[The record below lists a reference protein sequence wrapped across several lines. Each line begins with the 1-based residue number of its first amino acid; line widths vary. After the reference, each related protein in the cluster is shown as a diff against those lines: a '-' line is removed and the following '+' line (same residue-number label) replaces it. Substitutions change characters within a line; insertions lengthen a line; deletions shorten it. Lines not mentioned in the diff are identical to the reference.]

1 MTRRS
6 DPAPPSHP
14 YHARGR
20 FKLRSVLRSITPPAI
35 VFSALVFTALGLAS
49 PPALAAGE
57 PVALNFQNAEIDS
70 VIQAIGR
77 ISGRNFLI
85 DPRVKGKINLIT
97 NTPVAPE
104 LTYQILLSALRLQG
118 YAAVEESGVTKLV
131 PEADA
136 KLHGVPVVNNRQ
148 GAGGAR
154 GDRLVTRVFT
164 LRHESAAHMVNVVRP
179 LVSANNAV
187 TAFPGNNTLV
197 VTDYAENLR
206 RLASVIDSIDTP
218 QGDVAVLH
226 LQHAMANDLA
236 PVLVR
241 LLAEQQ
247 AGGQNAGGLAP
258 PQIVAEPNSNSL
270 LVRAETPSRLAALR
284 QLVTALDRPGAG
296 GDIRVVYLRNADAV
310 QVAATLNAALAGEG
324 GTSDAASTQP
334 LSRSSG
340 GGGFGTGSSAT
351 SGMGVA
357 SAPLRGTGTATN
369 PTAGGLSST
378 TRGGMV
384 QPDAVNNALII
395 TAPDAVYRNLRAVID
410 QLDRRRAQVYIEALI
425 AEISTERAAE
435 FGFQW
440 VGGGASDKVGIL
452 GGQLFDSGG
461 SNLGQLI
468 AGTAGNGTPTLPNNG
483 LNLVVGGGKVNVP
496 GIGEVLSLGV
506 LARFLENEV
515 SANILSTPNL
525 ITLDNEEAR
534 IVVGRNLPFVTGQY
548 ANTGGGTTPA
558 NPFQTIERRDV
569 GLTLHVKPQISE
581 GGAIRLQI
589 YQEASAVVGSAESA
603 AAGNSVTT
611 KRSIESMVLVDDG
624 AILALGGLVEDSY
637 SGGEEKVPVLGD
649 LPIAGS
655 LFRYDTRKRAKTNL
669 VVFLR
674 PVILRDRESY
684 AALTDSRYDY
694 VIGRRDQLPSGANLL
709 RDPPPGEPAPV
720 VDLAFRPLLPA
731 ASPVAPR

>member
-1 MTRRS
+1 MIRLSSPR
-6 DPAPPSHP
+6 PPSRP
-14 YHARGR
+14 SPTRG
-20 FKLRSVLRSITPPAI
+20 K
-35 VFSALVFTALGLAS
+35 TALRNVLCALAFSMLGLVS
-49 PPALAAGE
+49 PPALATGE
-57 PVALNFQNAEIDS
+57 PVALNFQNAEIDA

-77 ISGRNFLI
+77 ISGRNFLL
-85 DPRVKGKINLIT
+85 DPRVKGKINIVT

-118 YAAVEESGVTKLV
+118 YAAIEEAGVTKLV

-136 KLHGVPVVNNRQ
+136 KLHGVPVVNSRQ
-148 GAGGAR
+148 GATGAR
-154 GDRLVTRVFT
+154 GDRLVTQVFA

-206 RLASVIDSIDTP
+206 RLATVIDSIDTP

-236 PVLVR
+236 PVLTR
-241 LLAEQQ
+241 LLVEQQ
-247 AGGQNAGGLAP
+247 AGGQNTGGLAP

-270 LVRAETPSRLAALR
+270 LVRADTPSRLAALR

-296 GDIRVVYLRNADAV
+296 GDIRVVYLRNADAT

-324 GTSDAASTQP
+324 GTSEAATTP
-334 LSRSSG
+334 LLSRNST
-340 GGGFGTGSSAT
+340 GGGFGTGAGGSSAA
-351 SGMGVA
+351 GMGAA
-357 SAPLRGTGTATN
+357 SAPLRGTGAT
-369 PTAGGLSST
+369 TSSAAGGLSSA
-378 TRGGMV
+378 TRSGMV

-440 VGGGASDKVGIL
+440 VGGASSGEVGIL
-452 GGQLFDSGG
+452 GAQLFNSGG

-468 AGTAGNGTPTLPNNG
+468 AGSAGNGTPTLPGNG
-483 LNLVVGGGKVNVP
+483 MNVVIGGGKVNVP
-496 GIGEVLSLGV
+496 GLGEVLSLGV

-581 GGAIRLQI
+581 GGTIRLQI

-649 LPIAGS
+649 LPFAGS
-655 LFRYDTRKRAKTNL
+655 LFRYDTRKRSKTNL

-674 PVILRDRESY
+674 PVILRDRDSY

-694 VIGRRDQLPSGANLL
+694 VIGRRDELPSGSNLL

>member
-1 MTRRS
+1 MTRLRPHRLS
-6 DPAPPSHP
+6 LLP
-14 YHARGR
+14 
-20 FKLRSVLRSITPPAI
+20 LRSAPVRAAALLRRCLRLLAGATISL
-35 VFSALVFTALGLAS
+35 SACS
-49 PPALAAGE
+49 ALAAPE
-57 PVALNFQNAEIDS
+57 PVTLNFQNAEIDA

-85 DPRVKGKINLIT
+85 DPRVKGKLNIIT

-104 LTYQILLSALRLQG
+104 LTYQILLSALRLHG
-118 YAAVEESGVTKLV
+118 YAAIEEAGITKLV

-136 KLHGVPVVNNRQ
+136 KLHGVPVVSDRR
-148 GAGGAR
+148 GANGLR
-154 GDRLVTRVFT
+154 GDRLITQVFS
-164 LRHESAAHMVNVVRP
+164 LSHESATHMVNVVRP
-179 LVSANNAV
+179 LVSANNSV

-206 RLASVIDSIDTP
+206 RLSSVIESIDVP
-218 QGDVAVLH
+218 QGDINVLQ
-226 LQHAMANDLA
+226 LQHAMASDLA
-236 PVLVR
+236 PLLSR

-247 AGGQNAGGLAP
+247 AGGKTADNSATA
-258 PQIVAEPNSNSL
+258 QILAEPHSNSL
-270 LVRAETPSRLAALR
+270 LVRADTPSRLAAVR

-296 GDIRVVYLRNADAV
+296 GNIRVVYLRNSDAV
-310 QVAATLNAALAGEG
+310 QVAATLNAALAGDGAPSE
-324 GTSDAASTQP
+324 ASTIKP
-334 LSRSSG
+334 LGRSAARDA
-340 GGGFGTGSSAT
+340 FGDSA
-351 SGMGVA
+351 S
-357 SAPLRGTGTATN
+357 TGTAGGSSGSGMLQGASGSSS
-369 PTAGGLSST
+369 AGANHGA
-378 TRGGMV
+378 RGGIV
-384 QPDAVNNALII
+384 QPDPVNNALII
-395 TAPDAVYRNLRAVID
+395 SAPDAVYRNLRSVID

-440 VGGGASDKVGIL
+440 VGGASSGDFGLI
-452 GGQLFDSGG
+452 GGQIFSNSGR
-461 SNLGQLI
+461 NLGQLI
-468 AGTAGNGTPTLPNNG
+468 AGTSGTGTLTLPNNG
-483 LNLVVGGGKVNVP
+483 LNLVIGGGKVNVP
-496 GIGEVLSLGV
+496 GIGEVLSLGS

-589 YQEASAVVGSAESA
+589 YQEASSVVGSAESA
-603 AAGNSVTT
+603 ASGNSVTS

-637 SGGEEKVPVLGD
+637 TGSEEKVPVLGD
-649 LPIAGS
+649 LPLAGN
-655 LFRYDTRKRAKTNL
+655 LFRYDTRKRSKTNL

-674 PVILRDRESY
+674 PVILRDRDSY
-684 AALTDSRYDY
+684 SALTDSRYDF
-694 VIGRRDQLPSGANLL
+694 VIGQRAKLPSDANLL
-709 RDPPPGEPAPV
+709 RDPPAGLPAPV
-720 VDLAFRPLLPA
+720 VDRSFWPQNTGTEVEQRK
-731 ASPVAPR
+731 

>member
-6 DPAPPSHP
+6 DPRPPSP
-14 YHARGR
+14 PCHARSSIT
-20 FKLRSVLRSITPPAI
+20 LRSALCSIALSAL
-35 VFSALVFTALGLAS
+35 VFSALGLGT

-118 YAAVEESGVTKLV
+118 YAAIEESGVTKLV

-136 KLHGVPVVNNRQ
+136 KLHGVPVVSNRQ

-154 GDRLVTRVFT
+154 GDRLVTQVFA

-206 RLASVIDSIDTP
+206 RLATVIDSIDTP

-236 PVLVR
+236 PVLTR

-247 AGGQNAGGLAP
+247 AGGQNTGGLAP

-296 GDIRVVYLRNADAV
+296 GDIRVVYLRNADAT

-324 GTSDAASTQP
+324 GTSEAATTQP
-334 LSRSSG
+334 LSRSG

-357 SAPLRGTGTATN
+357 SAPLRGTGAATS
-369 PTAGGLSST
+369 PTAGGLSSA

-395 TAPDAVYRNLRAVID
+395 TAPDAIYRNLRAVID

-440 VGGGASDKVGIL
+440 VGGGASGKVGIL
-452 GGQLFDSGG
+452 GGQFFNSGG

-468 AGTAGNGTPTLPNNG
+468 ASTSGNGTPTLPNNG

-496 GIGEVLSLGV
+496 GLGEVLSLGV

-581 GGAIRLQI
+581 GGTIRLQI

-649 LPIAGS
+649 LPFAGS
-655 LFRYDTRKRAKTNL
+655 LFRYDTRKRSKTNL

-674 PVILRDRESY
+674 PVILRDRDSY

-694 VIGRRDQLPSGANLL
+694 VIGRRDELPSGSNLL

-720 VDLAFRPLLPA
+720 VDLSFRPLQ
-731 ASPVAPR
+731 PVALPGTPR

>member
-1 MTRRS
+1 
-6 DPAPPSHP
+6 
-14 YHARGR
+14 
-20 FKLRSVLRSITPPAI
+20 
-35 VFSALVFTALGLAS
+35 
-49 PPALAAGE
+49 
-57 PVALNFQNAEIDS
+57 
-70 VIQAIGR
+70 
-77 ISGRNFLI
+77 
-85 DPRVKGKINLIT
+85 
-97 NTPVAPE
+97 
-104 LTYQILLSALRLQG
+104 
-118 YAAVEESGVTKLV
+118 AAV
-131 PEADA
+131 
-136 KLHGVPVVNNRQ
+136 
-148 GAGGAR
+148 
-154 GDRLVTRVFT
+154 
-164 LRHESAAHMVNVVRP
+164 
-179 LVSANNAV
+179 
-187 TAFPGNNTLV
+187 
-197 VTDYAENLR
+197 
-206 RLASVIDSIDTP
+206 
-218 QGDVAVLH
+218 
-226 LQHAMANDLA
+226 
-236 PVLVR
+236 
-241 LLAEQQ
+241 
-247 AGGQNAGGLAP
+247 
-258 PQIVAEPNSNSL
+258 
-270 LVRAETPSRLAALR
+270 R
-284 QLVTALDRPGAG
+284 QLVLALDRPGAG
-296 GDIRVVYLRNADAV
+296 GNLHVVYLRNADAI
-310 QVAATLNAALAGEG
+310 QVAATLNGALAGDG
-324 GTSDAASTQP
+324 SASGSATTQ
-334 LSRSSG
+334 LSRTG
-340 GGGFGTGSSAT
+340 AGTGFGTEASASAGSFGAG
-351 SGMGVA
+351 SGM
-357 SAPLRGTGTATN
+357 LRGTSPPQGNANTTTN
-369 PTAGGLSST
+369 SA
-378 TRGGMV
+378 RGGMV
-384 QPDAVNNALII
+384 QADPVNNALII
-395 TAPDAVYRNLRAVID
+395 TAPDAVYRNLRSVID

-440 VGGGASDKVGIL
+440 VGGASSGDVGVLGAQI
-452 GGQLFDSGG
+452 FNSGG

-468 AGTAGNGTPTLPNNG
+468 SGIAGGGGTPTLPDNG
-483 LNLVVGGGKVNVP
+483 LNLLIGGGKVNVP
-496 GIGEVLSLGV
+496 GIGEILSLGV

-649 LPIAGS
+649 LPFAGS

-720 VDLAFRPLLPA
+720 VDLAFRPLQPA
-731 ASPVAPR
+731 ATPAAPR

>member
-1 MTRRS
+1 MIRLSSPRSPSRLYPTRGKT
-6 DPAPPSHP
+6 A
-14 YHARGR
+14 
-20 FKLRSVLRSITPPAI
+20 LRNALCALAFSVLG
-35 VFSALVFTALGLAS
+35 LGS
-49 PPALAAGE
+49 PPALATGE
-57 PVALNFQNAEIDS
+57 PVALNFQNAEIDA

-77 ISGRNFLI
+77 ISGRNFLL

-118 YAAVEESGVTKLV
+118 YAAIEEAGVTKLV

-136 KLHGVPVVNNRQ
+136 KLHGVPVVNSRQ
-148 GAGGAR
+148 GATGAR
-154 GDRLVTRVFT
+154 GDRLVTQVFA

-206 RLASVIDSIDTP
+206 RLATVIDSIDTP

-226 LQHAMANDLA
+226 LQHAIANDLA
-236 PVLVR
+236 PVLIR

-247 AGGQNAGGLAP
+247 AGGQNAGSLAP

-270 LVRAETPSRLAALR
+270 LVRADTPSRLAALR

-296 GDIRVVYLRNADAV
+296 GDIRVVYLRNADAT

-324 GTSDAASTQP
+324 GASEAAATQP
-334 LSRSSG
+334 LSRSG
-340 GGGFGTGSSAT
+340 GGSGFGTGAGGT
-351 SGMGVA
+351 GASGMGVA
-357 SAPLRGTGTATN
+357 SAPLRGTGAT
-369 PTAGGLSST
+369 TTSSAAGGPSST

-395 TAPDAVYRNLRAVID
+395 TAPDAVYRNLRTVID

-440 VGGGASDKVGIL
+440 VGGASSGEVGIL
-452 GGQLFDSGG
+452 GAQLFNSGG

-468 AGTAGNGTPTLPNNG
+468 AGSAGNGTPTLPGNG
-483 LNLVVGGGKVNVP
+483 MNVVIGGGKVNVP
-496 GIGEVLSLGV
+496 GLGEVLSLGV

-548 ANTGGGTTPA
+548 TNTGGGTTPA

-581 GGAIRLQI
+581 GGTIRLQI

-649 LPIAGS
+649 LPFAGS
-655 LFRYDTRKRAKTNL
+655 LFRYDTRKRSKTNL

-674 PVILRDRESY
+674 PVILRDRDSY

-694 VIGRRDQLPSGANLL
+694 VIGRRDELPSGANLL

-720 VDLAFRPLLPA
+720 VDLAFRPLQPA
-731 ASPVAPR
+731 AVPVAPR

>member
-1 MTRRS
+1 MTRLSTPRS
-6 DPAPPSHP
+6 PSRPCRAH
-14 YHARGR
+14 GR
-20 FKLRSVLRSITPPAI
+20 NALRRALCSITLSAL
-35 VFSALVFTALGLAS
+35 VFSALGLGT

-118 YAAVEESGVTKLV
+118 YAAIEESGVTKLV

-136 KLHGVPVVNNRQ
+136 KLHGVPVVSGRQ

-154 GDRLVTRVFT
+154 GDRLVTQVFA

-206 RLASVIDSIDTP
+206 RLATVIDSIDTP

-236 PVLVR
+236 PVLTR

-247 AGGQNAGGLAP
+247 AGGQNTGGLAP

-270 LVRAETPSRLAALR
+270 LVRADTPSRLAALR
-284 QLVTALDRPGAG
+284 QLVIALDRPGAG
-296 GDIRVVYLRNADAV
+296 GDIRVVYLRNADAT

-324 GTSDAASTQP
+324 GTSEAATTQP
-334 LSRSSG
+334 LSRNG
-340 GGGFGTGSSAT
+340 GGGFGTGSSAA

-357 SAPLRGTGTATN
+357 SAPLRGTGAATST
-369 PTAGGLSST
+369 TAGGLSSA

-395 TAPDAVYRNLRAVID
+395 TAPDAVYRNLRTVID

-440 VGGGASDKVGIL
+440 VGGGASGKVGIL
-452 GGQLFDSGG
+452 GGQIFNSGG

-468 AGTAGNGTPTLPNNG
+468 AGTSGNGTPTLPNNG

-496 GIGEVLSLGV
+496 GLGEVLSLGV

-581 GGAIRLQI
+581 GGTIRLQI

-655 LFRYDTRKRAKTNL
+655 LFRYDTRKRSKTNL

-674 PVILRDRESY
+674 PVILRDRDSY

-694 VIGRRDQLPSGANLL
+694 VIGRRDELPSGSNLL

-720 VDLAFRPLLPA
+720 VDLAFRPLQRA

>member
-1 MTRRS
+1 MTRLSTLRPLPRS
-6 DPAPPSHP
+6 FP
-14 YHARGR
+14 ARGR
-20 FKLRSVLRSITPPAI
+20 AVLRNALRALAI
-35 VFSALVFTALGLAS
+35 AALGLGS
-49 PPALAAGE
+49 CLVHAAGE
-57 PVALNFQNAEIDS
+57 PVALNFQNAEIDA

-85 DPRVKGKINLIT
+85 DPRVKGKINLVT

-118 YAAVEESGVTKLV
+118 YAAIEESGVTKLV

-136 KLHGVPVVNNRQ
+136 KLHGVPVVSGRP
-148 GAGGAR
+148 GAGAAR
-154 GDRLVTRVFT
+154 GDRLVTQVFA
-164 LRHESAAHMVNVVRP
+164 LRHESAVHMVNVVRP

-206 RLASVIDSIDTP
+206 RLATVIDSIDTP
-218 QGDVAVLH
+218 QGDVAVLQ

-247 AGGQNAGGLAP
+247 TGGQNAGGLAP

-270 LVRAETPSRLAALR
+270 LVRADTPSRLAALR

-334 LSRSSG
+334 LSRNSG
-340 GGGFGTGSSAT
+340 GGSGFGTDSSAP

-357 SAPLRGTGTATN
+357 SAPLRGTGSTA
-369 PTAGGLSST
+369 PSAAGGLSSA

-395 TAPDAVYRNLRAVID
+395 TAPDAIYRNLRAVID

-440 VGGGASDKVGIL
+440 VAGASAGEVGVLGAQLFSNGGG
-452 GGQLFDSGG
+452 
-461 SNLGQLI
+461 NLGQLI
-468 AGTAGNGTPTLPNNG
+468 AGSADRTRLTLPNNG

-649 LPIAGS
+649 LPFAGS

-720 VDLAFRPLLPA
+720 VDLAFRPLQPA
-731 ASPVAPR
+731 ATPAAPR

>member
-1 MTRRS
+1 MIRLSSPR
-6 DPAPPSHP
+6 PPSRP
-14 YHARGR
+14 SPTRG
-20 FKLRSVLRSITPPAI
+20 K
-35 VFSALVFTALGLAS
+35 TALRNVLCALAFSMLGLVS
-49 PPALAAGE
+49 PPALATGE
-57 PVALNFQNAEIDS
+57 PVALNFQNAEIDA

-77 ISGRNFLI
+77 ISGRNFLL
-85 DPRVKGKINLIT
+85 DPRVKGKINIVT

-118 YAAVEESGVTKLV
+118 YAAIEEAGVTKLV

-136 KLHGVPVVNNRQ
+136 KLHGVPVVNSRQ
-148 GAGGAR
+148 GATGAR
-154 GDRLVTRVFT
+154 GDRLVTQVFA

-206 RLASVIDSIDTP
+206 RLATVIDSIDTP

-236 PVLVR
+236 PVLTR
-241 LLAEQQ
+241 LLVEQQ
-247 AGGQNAGGLAP
+247 AGGQNTGGLAP

-270 LVRAETPSRLAALR
+270 LVRADTPSRLAALR

-296 GDIRVVYLRNADAV
+296 GDIRVVYLRNADAT
-310 QVAATLNAALAGEG
+310 QVAATLNGALAGEG
-324 GTSDAASTQP
+324 GTSEAATTP
-334 LSRSSG
+334 LLSRNST
-340 GGGFGTGSSAT
+340 GGGFGTGAGGSSAA
-351 SGMGVA
+351 GMGAA
-357 SAPLRGTGTATN
+357 SAPLRGTGAT
-369 PTAGGLSST
+369 TSSAAGGLSSA
-378 TRGGMV
+378 TRSGMV

-440 VGGGASDKVGIL
+440 VGGASSGEVGIL
-452 GGQLFDSGG
+452 GAQLFNSGG

-468 AGTAGNGTPTLPNNG
+468 AGSAGNGTPTLPGNG
-483 LNLVVGGGKVNVP
+483 MNVVIGGGKVNVP
-496 GIGEVLSLGV
+496 GLGEVLSLGV

-548 ANTGGGTTPA
+548 TNTGGGTTPA

-581 GGAIRLQI
+581 GGTIRLQI

-649 LPIAGS
+649 LPFAGS
-655 LFRYDTRKRAKTNL
+655 LFRYDTRKRSKTNL

-674 PVILRDRESY
+674 PVILRDRDSY

-694 VIGRRDQLPSGANLL
+694 VIGRRDELPSGSNLL

>member
-1 MTRRS
+1 MTRFLSVQSPCRSATWPRKTALAHALRTAALVAFALGPAAHPAHATS
-6 DPAPPSHP
+6 DPV
-14 YHARGR
+14 G
-20 FKLRSVLRSITPPAI
+20 
-35 VFSALVFTALGLAS
+35 
-49 PPALAAGE
+49 
-57 PVALNFQNAEIDS
+57 LNFQNAEIDS

-118 YAAVEESGVTKLV
+118 YAAIEESGVTKLV

-136 KLHGVPVVNNRQ
+136 KLHGVPVVSNRRE
-148 GAGGAR
+148 ATEAR
-154 GDRLVTRVFT
+154 GDRMVTQVFA

-206 RLASVIDSIDTP
+206 RLATVIDSIDTP

-236 PVLVR
+236 PVLTR
-241 LLAEQQ
+241 LLVEQQ
-247 AGGQNAGGLAP
+247 AGGQNTGGLAP

-270 LVRAETPSRLAALR
+270 LVRADTPSRLAALR

-296 GDIRVVYLRNADAV
+296 GDIRVVYLRNADAT

-324 GTSDAASTQP
+324 GTTEAATTP
-334 LSRSSG
+334 LLSRNST
-340 GGGFGTGSSAT
+340 GGGFGTGAGGSSAA
-351 SGMGVA
+351 GMGAA
-357 SAPLRGTGTATN
+357 SPPLRGTGAT
-369 PTAGGLSST
+369 TSSAAGGLSSA
-378 TRGGMV
+378 TRSGMV

-440 VGGGASDKVGIL
+440 VGGASSGEVGIL
-452 GGQLFDSGG
+452 GAQLFNSGG

-468 AGTAGNGTPTLPNNG
+468 AGSAGNGTPTLPGNG
-483 LNLVVGGGKVNVP
+483 MNVVIGGGKVNVP
-496 GIGEVLSLGV
+496 GLGEVLSLGV

-589 YQEASAVVGSAESA
+589 YQEASAVVGSTESA

-637 SGGEEKVPVLGD
+637 SGSEEKVPVLGD
-649 LPIAGS
+649 LPVAGS
-655 LFRYDTRKRAKTNL
+655 LFRYDTRKRSKTNL

-684 AALTDSRYDY
+684 ASLTDSRYDY
-694 VIGRRDQLPSGANLL
+694 VIGPRDEMHAGGKLL
-709 RDPPPGEPAPV
+709 REPTSSEPAPV
-720 VDLAFRPLLPA
+720 VDLVFQPLHHA
-731 ASPVAPR
+731 AALEVQH

>member
-1 MTRRS
+1 MIRLSSPR
-6 DPAPPSHP
+6 PPSRP
-14 YHARGR
+14 SPTRG
-20 FKLRSVLRSITPPAI
+20 K
-35 VFSALVFTALGLAS
+35 TALRNVLCALAFSMLGLVS
-49 PPALAAGE
+49 PPALATGE
-57 PVALNFQNAEIDS
+57 PVALNFQNAEIDA

-77 ISGRNFLI
+77 ISGRNFLL
-85 DPRVKGKINLIT
+85 DPRVKGKINIVT

-118 YAAVEESGVTKLV
+118 YAAIEEAGVTKLV

-136 KLHGVPVVNNRQ
+136 KLHGVPVVNSRQ
-148 GAGGAR
+148 GTTGAR
-154 GDRLVTRVFT
+154 GDRLVTQVFA

-179 LVSANNAV
+179 LVSANNTV
-187 TAFPGNNTLV
+187 TAFPGNNSLV

-206 RLASVIDSIDTP
+206 RLATVIDSIDTP

-236 PVLVR
+236 PVLTR
-241 LLAEQQ
+241 LLVEQQ
-247 AGGQNAGGLAP
+247 AGGQNTGGLAP

-270 LVRAETPSRLAALR
+270 LVRADTPSRLAALR

-296 GDIRVVYLRNADAV
+296 GDIRVVYLRNADAT

-324 GTSDAASTQP
+324 GTSEAATTP
-334 LSRSSG
+334 LLSRNST
-340 GGGFGTGSSAT
+340 GGGFGTGAGGSSAA
-351 SGMGVA
+351 GMGAA
-357 SAPLRGTGTATN
+357 SAPLRGTGSTTN
-369 PTAGGLSST
+369 SAAGGLSSA
-378 TRGGMV
+378 TRSGMV

-440 VGGGASDKVGIL
+440 VGGASSGEVGIL
-452 GGQLFDSGG
+452 GAQLFNSGG

-468 AGTAGNGTPTLPNNG
+468 AGSAGNGTPTLPGNG
-483 LNLVVGGGKVNVP
+483 MNVVIGGGKVNVP
-496 GIGEVLSLGV
+496 GLGEVLSLGV

-548 ANTGGGTTPA
+548 TNTGGGTTPA

-581 GGAIRLQI
+581 GGTIRLQI
-589 YQEASAVVGSAESA
+589 YQEASAVVSSAESA

-649 LPIAGS
+649 LPFAGS
-655 LFRYDTRKRAKTNL
+655 LFRYDTRKRSKTNL

-674 PVILRDRESY
+674 PVILRDRDSY

-694 VIGRRDQLPSGANLL
+694 VIGRRDELPSGSNLL

>member
-1 MTRRS
+1 MTRLPPCCMQARPLLTARRAALRRALLTLATAACGFAAG
-6 DPAPPSHP
+6 PA
-14 YHARGR
+14 R
-20 FKLRSVLRSITPPAI
+20 
-35 VFSALVFTALGLAS
+35 
-49 PPALAAGE
+49 AAGE
-57 PVALNFQNAEIDS
+57 PVTLNFHNAEIES

-85 DPRVKGKINLIT
+85 DPRVKGKINITT
-97 NTPVAPE
+97 NTPVTPD

-118 YAAVEESGVTKLV
+118 YAAIEEAGVTKLV

-136 KLHGVPVVNNRQ
+136 KLHGVPVVSGRQ

-154 GDRLVTRVFT
+154 GDRLLTQVFV

-206 RLASVIDSIDTP
+206 RLAGVIDSIDVP
-218 QGDVAVLH
+218 QGDVAVLT
-226 LQHAMANDLA
+226 LQHAVASDLA
-236 PVLVR
+236 PVLSR
-241 LLAEQQ
+241 LLAEQTAGAQ
-247 AGGQNAGGLAP
+247 SAGGMAP
-258 PQIVAEPNSNSL
+258 PQIIAEPHSNSL
-270 LVRAETPSRLAALR
+270 LVRADTPSRLAAVR
-284 QLVTALDRPGAG
+284 QVVLALDRPGAG
-296 GDIRVVYLRNADAV
+296 GNLHVVYLRNADAT
-310 QVAATLNAALAGEG
+310 QVAATLNGALAGEG
-324 GTSDAASTQP
+324 SSTATTSTP
-334 LSRSSG
+334 LARASG
-340 GGGFGTGSSAT
+340 GTGFGTETGAGAGGFGAA
-351 SGMGVA
+351 SGM
-357 SAPLRGTGTATN
+357 LRGTSNTTPGSNTATAA
-369 PTAGGLSST
+369 TA
-378 TRGGMV
+378 RGGMV
-384 QPDAVNNALII
+384 QADPVNNALII
-395 TAPDAVYRNLRAVID
+395 TAPDAVYRNLRSVID

-440 VGGGASDKVGIL
+440 VGGGASGKVGVL
-452 GGQLFDSGG
+452 GAQLFNSGG

-468 AGTAGNGTPTLPNNG
+468 AGTAGSTPTLPNNG
-483 LNLVVGGGKVNVP
+483 LNLVIGGGKVNVP

-581 GGAIRLQI
+581 GGSIRLQI

-603 AAGNSVTT
+603 ASGNSVTT

-637 SGGEEKVPVLGD
+637 SGGEEKVPILGD
-649 LPIAGS
+649 LPIAGN

-674 PVILRDRESY
+674 PVILRDRDSY
-684 AALTDSRYDY
+684 AALSNSRYDY
-694 VIGRRDQLPSGANLL
+694 VIGQHRDLPGGPNLL
-709 RDPPPGEPAPV
+709 RDPPPAEAAPV
-720 VDLAFRPLLPA
+720 VDLSFRPLQRDGRSA
-731 ASPVAPR
+731 DGR

>member
-1 MTRRS
+1 MIRLSSPR
-6 DPAPPSHP
+6 PPSRP
-14 YHARGR
+14 SPTRG
-20 FKLRSVLRSITPPAI
+20 K
-35 VFSALVFTALGLAS
+35 TALRNVLCALAFSMLGLVS
-49 PPALAAGE
+49 PPALATGE
-57 PVALNFQNAEIDS
+57 PVALNFQNAEIDA

-77 ISGRNFLI
+77 ISGRNFLL
-85 DPRVKGKINLIT
+85 DPRVKGKINIVT

-104 LTYQILLSALRLQG
+104 LTYQILLSARRLQG
-118 YAAVEESGVTKLV
+118 YAAIEEAGVTKLV

-136 KLHGVPVVNNRQ
+136 KLHGVPVVNSRQ
-148 GAGGAR
+148 GATGAR
-154 GDRLVTRVFT
+154 GDRLVTQVFA

-206 RLASVIDSIDTP
+206 RLATVIDSIDTP

-236 PVLVR
+236 PVLTR
-241 LLAEQQ
+241 LLVEQQ
-247 AGGQNAGGLAP
+247 AGGQNTGGLAP

-270 LVRAETPSRLAALR
+270 LVRADTPSRLAALR

-296 GDIRVVYLRNADAV
+296 GDIRVVYLRNADAT

-324 GTSDAASTQP
+324 GTSEAATTP
-334 LSRSSG
+334 LLSRNST
-340 GGGFGTGSSAT
+340 GGGFGTGAGGSSAA
-351 SGMGVA
+351 GMGAA
-357 SAPLRGTGTATN
+357 SAPLRGTGAT
-369 PTAGGLSST
+369 TSSAAGGLSSA
-378 TRGGMV
+378 TRSGMV

-440 VGGGASDKVGIL
+440 VGGASSGEVGIL
-452 GGQLFDSGG
+452 GAQLFNSGG

-468 AGTAGNGTPTLPNNG
+468 AGSAGNGTPTLPGNG
-483 LNLVVGGGKVNVP
+483 MNVVIGGGKVNVP
-496 GIGEVLSLGV
+496 GLGEVLSLGV

-534 IVVGRNLPFVTGQY
+534 IVVGRNLPLVTGQY

-581 GGAIRLQI
+581 GGTIRLQI

-637 SGGEEKVPVLGD
+637 TGSEEKVPVLGD
-649 LPIAGS
+649 LPFAGN
-655 LFRYDTRKRAKTNL
+655 LFRYDTRKRSKTNL

-674 PVILRDRESY
+674 PVILRDRDSY

-694 VIGRRDQLPSGANLL
+694 VIGRRDELPSRANLL

>member
-1 MTRRS
+1 MIRLSSPR
-6 DPAPPSHP
+6 PPSRP
-14 YHARGR
+14 SPTRG
-20 FKLRSVLRSITPPAI
+20 K
-35 VFSALVFTALGLAS
+35 TALRNVLCALAFSMLGLVS
-49 PPALAAGE
+49 PPALATGE
-57 PVALNFQNAEIDS
+57 PVALNFQNAEIDA

-77 ISGRNFLI
+77 ISGRNFLL
-85 DPRVKGKINLIT
+85 DPRVKGKINIVT

-118 YAAVEESGVTKLV
+118 YAAIEESGVTKLV

-136 KLHGVPVVNNRQ
+136 KLHGVPVVSNRQ

-154 GDRLVTRVFT
+154 GDRLVTQVFA

-206 RLASVIDSIDTP
+206 RLATVIDSIDTP

-236 PVLVR
+236 PVLTR
-241 LLAEQQ
+241 LLVEQQ
-247 AGGQNAGGLAP
+247 AGGQNTGGLAP

-270 LVRAETPSRLAALR
+270 LVRADTPSRLAALR

-296 GDIRVVYLRNADAV
+296 GDIRVVYLRNADAT

-324 GTSDAASTQP
+324 GTSEAATTP
-334 LSRSSG
+334 LLSRNST
-340 GGGFGTGSSAT
+340 GGGFGTGAGGSSAA
-351 SGMGVA
+351 GMGAA
-357 SAPLRGTGTATN
+357 SAPLRGTGAT
-369 PTAGGLSST
+369 TSSAAGGLSSA
-378 TRGGMV
+378 TRSGMV

-440 VGGGASDKVGIL
+440 VGGASSGEVGIL
-452 GGQLFDSGG
+452 GAQLFNSGG

-468 AGTAGNGTPTLPNNG
+468 AGSAGNGTPTLPGNG
-483 LNLVVGGGKVNVP
+483 MNVVIGGGKVNVP
-496 GIGEVLSLGV
+496 GLGEVLSLGV

-581 GGAIRLQI
+581 GGTIRLQI

-649 LPIAGS
+649 LPFAGS

-674 PVILRDRESY
+674 PVILRDRDSY

>member
-1 MTRRS
+1 MIRLSSPR
-6 DPAPPSHP
+6 PPSRP
-14 YHARGR
+14 SPTRG
-20 FKLRSVLRSITPPAI
+20 K
-35 VFSALVFTALGLAS
+35 TALRNVLCALAFSMLGLVS
-49 PPALAAGE
+49 PPALATGE
-57 PVALNFQNAEIDS
+57 PVALNFQNAEIDA

-77 ISGRNFLI
+77 ISGRNFLL
-85 DPRVKGKINLIT
+85 DPRVKGKINIVT

-118 YAAVEESGVTKLV
+118 YAAIEEAGVTKLV

-136 KLHGVPVVNNRQ
+136 KLHGVPVVNSRQ
-148 GAGGAR
+148 GATGAR
-154 GDRLVTRVFT
+154 GDRLVTQVFA

-206 RLASVIDSIDTP
+206 RLATVIDSIDTP

-236 PVLVR
+236 PVLTR
-241 LLAEQQ
+241 LLVEQQ
-247 AGGQNAGGLAP
+247 AGGQNTGGLAP

-270 LVRAETPSRLAALR
+270 LVRADTPSRLAALR

-296 GDIRVVYLRNADAV
+296 GDIRVVYLRNADAT

-324 GTSDAASTQP
+324 GTSEAATTP
-334 LSRSSG
+334 LLSRNST
-340 GGGFGTGSSAT
+340 GGGFGTGAGGSSAA
-351 SGMGVA
+351 GMGAA
-357 SAPLRGTGTATN
+357 SAPLRGTGAT
-369 PTAGGLSST
+369 TSSAAGGLSSA
-378 TRGGMV
+378 TRSGMV

-440 VGGGASDKVGIL
+440 VGGASSGEVGIL
-452 GGQLFDSGG
+452 GAQLFNSGG

-468 AGTAGNGTPTLPNNG
+468 AGSAGNGTPTLPGNG
-483 LNLVVGGGKVNVP
+483 MNVVIGGGKVNVP
-496 GIGEVLSLGV
+496 GLGEVLSLGV

-548 ANTGGGTTPA
+548 TNTGGGTTPA

-581 GGAIRLQI
+581 GGTIRLQI

-649 LPIAGS
+649 LPFAGS
-655 LFRYDTRKRAKTNL
+655 LFRYDTRKRSKTNL

-674 PVILRDRESY
+674 PVILRDRDSY

-694 VIGRRDQLPSGANLL
+694 VIGRRDELPSGSNLL

>member
-1 MTRRS
+1 MIRLSSPR
-6 DPAPPSHP
+6 PPSRP
-14 YHARGR
+14 SPTRG
-20 FKLRSVLRSITPPAI
+20 K
-35 VFSALVFTALGLAS
+35 TALRNVLCALAFSMLGLVS
-49 PPALAAGE
+49 PPALATGE
-57 PVALNFQNAEIDS
+57 PVALNFQNAEIDA

-77 ISGRNFLI
+77 ISGRNFLL
-85 DPRVKGKINLIT
+85 DPRVKGKINIVT

-118 YAAVEESGVTKLV
+118 YAAIEEAGVTKLV

-136 KLHGVPVVNNRQ
+136 KLHGVPVVNSRQ
-148 GAGGAR
+148 GTTGAR
-154 GDRLVTRVFT
+154 GDRLVTQVFA

-179 LVSANNAV
+179 LVSANNTV
-187 TAFPGNNTLV
+187 TAFPGNNSLV

-206 RLASVIDSIDTP
+206 RLATVIDSIDTP

-236 PVLVR
+236 PVLTR
-241 LLAEQQ
+241 LLVEQQ
-247 AGGQNAGGLAP
+247 AGGQNTGGLAP

-270 LVRAETPSRLAALR
+270 LVRADTPSRLAALR

-296 GDIRVVYLRNADAV
+296 GDIRVVYLRNADAT

-324 GTSDAASTQP
+324 GTSEAATTP
-334 LSRSSG
+334 LLSRNST
-340 GGGFGTGSSAT
+340 GGGFGTGAGGSSAA
-351 SGMGVA
+351 GMGAA
-357 SAPLRGTGTATN
+357 SAPLRGTGSTTN
-369 PTAGGLSST
+369 SAAGGLSSA
-378 TRGGMV
+378 TRSGMV

-440 VGGGASDKVGIL
+440 VGGASSGEVGIL
-452 GGQLFDSGG
+452 GAQLFNSGG

-468 AGTAGNGTPTLPNNG
+468 AGSAGNGTPTLPGNG
-483 LNLVVGGGKVNVP
+483 MNVVIGGGKVNVP
-496 GIGEVLSLGV
+496 GLGEVLSLGV

-548 ANTGGGTTPA
+548 TNTGGGTTPA

-581 GGAIRLQI
+581 GGTIRLQI

-649 LPIAGS
+649 LPFAGS
-655 LFRYDTRKRAKTNL
+655 LFRYDTRKRSKTNL

-674 PVILRDRESY
+674 PVILRDRDSY

-694 VIGRRDQLPSGANLL
+694 VIGRRDELPSGSNLL

>member
-1 MTRRS
+1 MIRLSSPR
-6 DPAPPSHP
+6 PPSRP
-14 YHARGR
+14 SPTRG
-20 FKLRSVLRSITPPAI
+20 K
-35 VFSALVFTALGLAS
+35 TALRNVLCALAFSMLGLVS
-49 PPALAAGE
+49 PPALATGE
-57 PVALNFQNAEIDS
+57 PVALNFQNAEIDA

-77 ISGRNFLI
+77 ISGRNFLL
-85 DPRVKGKINLIT
+85 DPRVKGKINIVT

-118 YAAVEESGVTKLV
+118 YAAIEEAGVTKLV

-136 KLHGVPVVNNRQ
+136 KLHGVPVVNSRQ
-148 GAGGAR
+148 GATGAR
-154 GDRLVTRVFT
+154 GDRLVTQVFA

-206 RLASVIDSIDTP
+206 RLATVIDSIDTP

-236 PVLVR
+236 PVLTR
-241 LLAEQQ
+241 LLVEQQ
-247 AGGQNAGGLAP
+247 AGGQNTGGLAP

-270 LVRAETPSRLAALR
+270 LVRADTPSRLAALR

-296 GDIRVVYLRNADAV
+296 GDIRVVYLRNADAT
-310 QVAATLNAALAGEG
+310 QVAATLNGALAGEG
-324 GTSDAASTQP
+324 GTSEAATTP
-334 LSRSSG
+334 LLSRNST
-340 GGGFGTGSSAT
+340 GGGFGTGAGGSSAE
-351 SGMGVA
+351 GMGAA
-357 SAPLRGTGTATN
+357 SAPLRGTGAT
-369 PTAGGLSST
+369 TSSAAGGLSSA
-378 TRGGMV
+378 TRSGMV

-440 VGGGASDKVGIL
+440 VGGASSGEVGIL
-452 GGQLFDSGG
+452 GAQLFNSGG

-468 AGTAGNGTPTLPNNG
+468 AGSAGNGTPTLPGNG
-483 LNLVVGGGKVNVP
+483 MNVVIGGGKVNVP
-496 GIGEVLSLGV
+496 GLGEVLSLGV

-548 ANTGGGTTPA
+548 TNTGGGTTPA

-581 GGAIRLQI
+581 GGTIRLQI

-649 LPIAGS
+649 LPFAGS
-655 LFRYDTRKRAKTNL
+655 LFRYDTRKRSKTNL

-674 PVILRDRESY
+674 PVILRDRDSY

-694 VIGRRDQLPSGANLL
+694 VIGRRDELPSGSNLL

>member
-1 MTRRS
+1 MLALS
-6 DPAPPSHP
+6 A
-14 YHARGR
+14 
-20 FKLRSVLRSITPPAI
+20 
-35 VFSALVFTALGLAS
+35 FSLLGLGAA
-49 PPALAAGE
+49 PARAAAE
-57 PVALNFQNAEIDS
+57 PVALNFQNAEIDA

-85 DPRVKGKINLIT
+85 DPRVKGKINIVT

-118 YAAVEESGVTKLV
+118 YAAIEESGVTKLV

-136 KLHGVPVVNNRQ
+136 KLHGVPVVSARQ
-148 GAGGAR
+148 GAGGVR
-154 GDRLVTRVFT
+154 GDRLVTQVFT

-206 RLASVIDSIDTP
+206 RLATVIDAIDTP

-226 LQHAMANDLA
+226 LQHALANDLA

-247 AGGQNAGGLAP
+247 SGGQSAGGLAP
-258 PQIVAEPNSNSL
+258 AQIVAEPGSNSL
-270 LVRAETPSRLAALR
+270 LVRADTPSRMAAVR

-310 QVAATLNAALAGEG
+310 QIASTLNAALAGEG
-324 GTSDAASTQP
+324 GGSDSTTQP
-334 LSRSSG
+334 LSASSG
-340 GGGFGTGSSAT
+340 GFGSGSSAT

-357 SAPLRGTGTATN
+357 SAPLRSTTTAGTGA
-369 PTAGGLSST
+369 AGSLSASS
-378 TRGGMV
+378 RGAMV
-384 QPDAVNNALII
+384 QPDVVNNALII
-395 TAPDAVYRNLRAVID
+395 TAPDALYRNLRTVID
-410 QLDRRRAQVYIEALI
+410 QLDRRRAQVFIEALI

-440 VGGGASDKVGIL
+440 VGGGASGDVAIL
-452 GGQLFDSGG
+452 GAQTFNSGG
-461 SNLGQLI
+461 ANLGQLI
-468 AGTAGNGTPTLPNNG
+468 AGTAGTSALPLPNNG
-483 LNLVVGGGKVNVP
+483 LNLIVGGGKVNVP
-496 GIGEVLSLGV
+496 GLGEILSLGV

-581 GGAIRLQI
+581 GGTIRLQI
-589 YQEASAVVGSAESA
+589 YQEASAVVSGAESA
-603 AAGNSVTT
+603 IAGNSVTT

-649 LPIAGS
+649 LPVAGN
-655 LFRYDTRKRAKTNL
+655 LFRYDTRKRSKTNL

-684 AALTDSRYDY
+684 AALSDSRYDY
-694 VIGRRDQLPSGANLL
+694 VIGRRNELPSASQLV

-720 VDLAFRPLLPA
+720 VDLSFRPLRSA
-731 ASPVAPR
+731 AEAEATR

>member
-1 MTRRS
+1 MTRLSTPRS
-6 DPAPPSHP
+6 PSRPCRAH
-14 YHARGR
+14 GR
-20 FKLRSVLRSITPPAI
+20 NALCRALCSITLSTL
-35 VFSALVFTALGLAS
+35 VFSALGLGT

-118 YAAVEESGVTKLV
+118 YAAIEESGVTKLV

-136 KLHGVPVVNNRQ
+136 KLHGVPVVSNRQ
-148 GAGGAR
+148 GAGGTR
-154 GDRLVTRVFT
+154 GDRLVTQVFA

-206 RLASVIDSIDTP
+206 RLATVIDSIDTP

-236 PVLVR
+236 PVLTR

-296 GDIRVVYLRNADAV
+296 GDIRVVYLRNADAT

-324 GTSDAASTQP
+324 GTSEATAAQP
-334 LSRSSG
+334 LSRNG
-340 GGGFGTGSSAT
+340 GSAGFGTGSSAT

-357 SAPLRGTGTATN
+357 SAPLRGTGSTTSS
-369 PTAGGLSST
+369 TAGGLSAT

-395 TAPDAVYRNLRAVID
+395 TAPDAIYRNLRAVID

-440 VGGGASDKVGIL
+440 VGGASSGEVGIL
-452 GGQLFDSGG
+452 GGQLFNSGG

-468 AGTAGNGTPTLPNNG
+468 AGTSGNGTPTLPDNG

-496 GIGEVLSLGV
+496 GLGEVLSLGV

-581 GGAIRLQI
+581 GGTIRLQI

-637 SGGEEKVPVLGD
+637 TGSEEKVPVLGD
-649 LPIAGS
+649 LPFAGN
-655 LFRYDTRKRAKTNL
+655 LFRYDTRKRSKTNL

-674 PVILRDRESY
+674 PVILRDRDSY

-694 VIGRRDQLPSGANLL
+694 VIGRRDELPSRANLL

-720 VDLAFRPLLPA
+720 VDLSFRPLQPA
-731 ASPVAPR
+731 ASPAAPR

>member
-1 MTRRS
+1 MTRFLSVQSPCRSATRPRKTALAHALRTAALVAFALGPAAHPAHAAS
-6 DPAPPSHP
+6 DPV
-14 YHARGR
+14 G
-20 FKLRSVLRSITPPAI
+20 
-35 VFSALVFTALGLAS
+35 
-49 PPALAAGE
+49 
-57 PVALNFQNAEIDS
+57 LNFQNAEIDS

-118 YAAVEESGVTKLV
+118 YAAIEESGVTKLV

-136 KLHGVPVVNNRQ
+136 KLHGVPVVSNRRE
-148 GAGGAR
+148 ATEAR
-154 GDRLVTRVFT
+154 GDRMVTQVFS

-197 VTDYAENLR
+197 ITDYAENLR
-206 RLASVIDSIDTP
+206 RLATVIDSIDTP

-241 LLAEQQ
+241 LLSEQQ
-247 AGGQNAGGLAP
+247 AGGPNAGGLTA
-258 PQIVAEPNSNSL
+258 PQIIAEPNSNSL
-270 LVRAETPSRLAALR
+270 LVRADTPSRLAALR

-296 GDIRVVYLRNADAV
+296 GDIRVVYLRNADAT
-310 QVAATLNAALAGEG
+310 QVAATLNAALSGEG
-324 GTSDAASTQP
+324 ARSEAIATQP
-334 LSRSSG
+334 LSPNGAHS
-340 GGGFGTGSSAT
+340 GFGTGSSAASGT
-351 SGMGVA
+351 SIASPPLGGGGANPSVA
-357 SAPLRGTGTATN
+357 
-369 PTAGGLSST
+369 AGGRSAT
-378 TRGGMV
+378 TRSGIV
-384 QPDAVNNALII
+384 QPDPVNNALII

-440 VGGGASDKVGIL
+440 VGGGASGKVGIL
-452 GGQLFDSGG
+452 GGQFFNNGG
-461 SNLGQLI
+461 NNLGQLI
-468 AGTAGNGTPTLPNNG
+468 AGTAGAGTPTLPGNG
-483 LNLVVGGGKVNVP
+483 MNLVIGGGKVNVP
-496 GIGEVLSLGV
+496 GIGDVLSLGM

-534 IVVGRNLPFVTGQY
+534 IVVGRNLPFVTGHY

-589 YQEASAVVGSAESA
+589 YQEASAVVGSTESA

-637 SGGEEKVPVLGD
+637 SGSEEKVPVLGD
-649 LPIAGS
+649 LPVAGS
-655 LFRYDTRKRAKTNL
+655 LFRYDTRKRSKTNL

-684 AALTDSRYDY
+684 ASLTDSRYDY
-694 VIGRRDQLPSGANLL
+694 VIGPRDEMRAGGKLL
-709 RDPPPGEPAPV
+709 REPTSSEPAPV
-720 VDLAFRPLLPA
+720 VDLVFQPLHHA
-731 ASPVAPR
+731 AALEVQD

>member
-1 MTRRS
+1 MLTVRR
-6 DPAPPSHP
+6 
-14 YHARGR
+14 
-20 FKLRSVLRSITPPAI
+20 
-35 VFSALVFTALGLAS
+35 TALRRAWLTLAIAACGFAAS
-49 PPALAAGE
+49 PARAAAE
-57 PVALNFQNAEIDS
+57 PVTLNFQNAEIES

-85 DPRVKGKINLIT
+85 DPRVKGKINITT
-97 NTPVAPE
+97 NTPVTPD

-118 YAAVEESGVTKLV
+118 YAAIEEAGVTKLV

-136 KLHGVPVVNNRQ
+136 KLHGVPVVSGRQ

-154 GDRLVTRVFT
+154 GDRLLTQVFV

-206 RLASVIDSIDTP
+206 RLARVIDSIDVP
-218 QGDVAVLH
+218 QGDVAVLA
-226 LQHAMANDLA
+226 LQHAVASDLA
-236 PVLVR
+236 PVLSR
-241 LLAEQQ
+241 LLAEQT
-247 AGGQNAGGLAP
+247 AGGQGAGGMAP
-258 PQIVAEPNSNSL
+258 PQIIAEPHSNSL
-270 LVRAETPSRLAALR
+270 LVRADTPSRLAAVR
-284 QLVTALDRPGAG
+284 QLVLALDRPGAG
-296 GDIRVVYLRNADAV
+296 GNLHVVYLRNADAT
-310 QVAATLNAALAGEG
+310 QVAATLNGALAGEG
-324 GTSDAASTQP
+324 SSIATTSTP
-334 LSRSSG
+334 LARVSG
-340 GGGFGTGSSAT
+340 GTGFGTETGAGAGGFGAA
-351 SGMGVA
+351 SGM
-357 SAPLRGTGTATN
+357 LRGTSNVTPGSNTAT
-369 PTAGGLSST
+369 PAAA
-378 TRGGMV
+378 RGGMV
-384 QPDAVNNALII
+384 QADPVNNALII
-395 TAPDAVYRNLRAVID
+395 TAPDAVYRNLRSVID

-440 VGGGASDKVGIL
+440 VGGGSSGDVGVL
-452 GGQLFDSGG
+452 GAQLFSSGG

-468 AGTAGNGTPTLPNNG
+468 AGTAGGTPTLPNNG
-483 LNLVVGGGKVNVP
+483 LNLVIGGGKVNVP

-581 GGAIRLQI
+581 GGSIRLQI

-603 AAGNSVTT
+603 ASGNSVTT

-637 SGGEEKVPVLGD
+637 SGGEEKVPILGD
-649 LPIAGS
+649 LPIAGN

-674 PVILRDRESY
+674 PVILRDRDSY
-684 AALTDSRYDY
+684 AALSNSRYDY
-694 VIGRRDQLPSGANLL
+694 VIGQHRDLPTGPNLL
-709 RDPPPGEPAPV
+709 RDPPPAEAAPV
-720 VDLAFRPLLPA
+720 VDLSFRPLVRDGRPA
-731 ASPVAPR
+731 DGR